1 MLLAIVIGFLF
12 WSPLEYFIH
21 RFLGHEWTFRNK
33 FRTEHQKHHYL
44 KDYFAGNVDKVMAA
58 IPFMIVF
65 FFVGLIFT
73 NWKVSLMFSFGF
85 LVSYLLYE
93 KVHLDLHVKP
103 PKTNFGRKL
112 RKHHFHHHF
121 VNPKMN
127 NGVTTRF
134 WDRVLGTYEEPDI
147 VLVPEKYKMVWLEED
162 NHDYAV
168 V

>member
-93 KVHLDLHVKP
+93 KVH
-103 PKTNFGRKL
+103 
-112 RKHHFHHHF
+112 
-121 VNPKMN
+121 
-127 NGVTTRF
+127 
-134 WDRVLGTYEEPDI
+134 
-147 VLVPEKYKMVWLEED
+147 
-162 NHDYAV
+162 
-168 V
+168 